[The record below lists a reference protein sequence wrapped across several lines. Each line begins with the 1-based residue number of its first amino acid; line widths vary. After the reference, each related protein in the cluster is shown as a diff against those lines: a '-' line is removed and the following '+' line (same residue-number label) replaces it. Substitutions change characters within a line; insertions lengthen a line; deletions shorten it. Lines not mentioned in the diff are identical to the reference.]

1 MNMTTNLRTMD
12 VIPVI
17 VNIVA
22 GESAFDKSCEE
33 EMSEISSKEYP
44 VRVKKKISGKGGW
57 KIIATSDERK
67 RQMQLVDKD
76 VSALLALEKETS
88 LQTTTQS
95 SHF

>member
-1 MNMTTNLRTMD
+1 MD

-22 GESAFDKSCEE
+22 RESAFDQSRDE
-33 EMSEISSKEYP
+33 EMSEMSSKEYP

-57 KIIATSDERK
+57 KIIATSDKRK

-76 VSALLALEKETS
+76 VTGTEERDKP
-88 LQTTTQS
+88 TTTQS

>member
-1 MNMTTNLRTMD
+1 M
-12 VIPVI
+12 IPVI

-57 KIIATSDERK
+57 KIIATSDKRK

>member
-1 MNMTTNLRTMD
+1 MD

-33 EMSEISSKEYP
+33 EMSEMSSKEYP
-44 VRVKKKISGKGGW
+44 VRVKKKKSGKGGW
-57 KIIATSDERK
+57 KIITTSDKRK

-76 VSALLALEKETS
+76 VSAFLLALEKETS

-95 SHF
+95 SNF

>member
-1 MNMTTNLRTMD
+1 MD

-33 EMSEISSKEYP
+33 EMSEMSSKEYP
-44 VRVKKKISGKGGW
+44 VRVKKKNSGKGGW
-57 KIIATSDERK
+57 KIIATSDKRK

-76 VSALLALEKETS
+76 VTGTEERDKP
-88 LQTTTQS
+88 TTTQS

>member
-1 MNMTTNLRTMD
+1 MD

-33 EMSEISSKEYP
+33 EMSEMSSKEYP

-57 KIIATSDERK
+57 KIIATSDKRK

>member
-1 MNMTTNLRTMD
+1 M
-12 VIPVI
+12 IPVI

-33 EMSEISSKEYP
+33 EMSEMSSKEYP

-57 KIIATSDERK
+57 KIIATSDKRK

>member
-1 MNMTTNLRTMD
+1 M
-12 VIPVI
+12 IPVI

>member
-1 MNMTTNLRTMD
+1 MD

-57 KIIATSDERK
+57 KIIATSDKRK

>member
-33 EMSEISSKEYP
+33 EMSEMSSKEYP

-57 KIIATSDERK
+57 KIIATSDKRK

>member
-1 MNMTTNLRTMD
+1 M
-12 VIPVI
+12 IPVI

-33 EMSEISSKEYP
+33 EMSEMSSKEYP
-44 VRVKKKISGKGGW
+44 VRVKKKKSGKGGW
-57 KIIATSDERK
+57 KKIATSDKRK